1 MNALNLKEA
10 QYSPK
15 VVLNKKDGI
24 FEISGRSLPEDSEE
38 LFAPVL
44 AWFKEYFQSPNP
56 TTIFSIQLQYFNSA
70 TAKIIFGLMHTMQ
83 SVPGASVEW
92 CYHHDDEDML
102 EAGQEF
108 ESELTVPF
116 TFKAI

>member
-24 FEISGRSLPEDSEE
+24 FEISGRSLPEDSDE
-38 LFAPVL
+38 FYAPVV
-44 AWFKEYFQSPNP
+44 AWFKEYFQDPNP
-56 TTIFSIQLQYFNSA
+56 TTVLSIQFQYFNSA
-70 TAKIIFGLMHTMQ
+70 TAKIVYSLMHTMQ
-83 SVPGASVEW
+83 SIPGASVEW
-92 CYHHDDEDML
+92 CYHRDDEDIL

-116 TFKAI
+116 SFREI